1 VRVLDVYI
9 IISMCVYAS
18 AVKKKIEVESDVFL
32 NMLSHHVVG
41 IYSTT
46 ILYMYYIIIISSI
59 STYIRVCI
67 YFMCVRAC
75 VCDTGRE
82 KTRSE

>member
-1 VRVLDVYI
+1 
-9 IISMCVYAS
+9 MCVYAS

-32 NMLSHHVVG
+32 NMLSHHVVD

-67 YFMCVRAC
+67 DC
-75 VCDTGRE
+75 VCVTQDVKKHVRNNNYYRPAITLL
-82 KTRSE
+82 S